1 MEINE
6 YQKLA
11 LKTNNSQLDKDMMLL
26 NSALG
31 LAGESGEVVDII
43 KKYYFHSHSLDKQQ
57 LIKELGDVCWY
68 IAQCCSAI
76 DIDMETVMEENI
88 RKLAKRYP
96 NGFNSMDSINRK
108 D

>member
-43 KKYYFHSHSLDKQQ
+43 KKYYFQ
-57 LIKELGDVCWY
+57 I
-68 IAQCCSAI
+68 
-76 DIDMETVMEENI
+76 
-88 RKLAKRYP
+88 
-96 NGFNSMDSINRK
+96 
-108 D
+108 

>member
-11 LKTNNSQLDKDMMLL
+11 LKTNNGQPDKDMMLL

-43 KKYYFHSHSLDKQQ
+43 KKYYFHSHNLDKQQ

-68 IAQCCSAI
+68 IAQCCFAI
-76 DIDMETVMEENI
+76 DTDMKTVMEENI

>member
-1 MEINE
+1 MTHFARICIWK
-6 YQKLA
+6 KLEKPHA
-11 LKTNNSQLDKDMMLL
+11 H
-26 NSALG
+26 
-31 LAGESGEVVDII
+31 DII

-76 DIDMETVMEENI
+76 DTDMETVMEENI